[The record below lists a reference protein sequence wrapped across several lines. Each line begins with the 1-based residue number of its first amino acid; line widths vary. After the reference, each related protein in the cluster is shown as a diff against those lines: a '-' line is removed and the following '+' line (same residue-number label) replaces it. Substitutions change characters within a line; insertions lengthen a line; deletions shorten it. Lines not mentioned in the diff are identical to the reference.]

1 VTVASPT
8 AAGTRDKTA
17 TKARLLDAVGT
28 ILAREGFGALGVNA
42 VAHEAGV
49 DKVLIYRYFGGMT
62 DLLHAFGQSG
72 DFWPTIAE
80 VLGDDP
86 SEMMELPLAERWAI
100 GLNRYAEA
108 LRRRPVT
115 KEILAWEQIEQN
127 ELTDILR
134 QARGVWFDE
143 LMTHFPGDEDATD
156 ADLVGTVLL
165 IVGAI
170 HYFVVLSRLQDD
182 FSGVAVNTDDGWAH
196 IGTVISGICKRTLIG
211 SAERALPAPSGG
223 VAAQGGRQA

>member
-1 VTVASPT
+1 MMAPTGVAV
-8 AAGTRDKTA
+8 TRDKEA
-17 TKARLLDAVGT
+17 TKARLLNAVGS

-62 DLLHAFGQSG
+62 ELLHDFGQSG
-72 DFWPTIAE
+72 DFWPSISE

-86 SEMMELPLAERWAI
+86 SELMDFPLSDRWAL
-100 GLNRYAEA
+100 GLSRYAEA

-127 ELTDILR
+127 ELTDVLR
-134 QARGVWFDE
+134 QARGEWFEE
-143 LMTHFPGDEDATD
+143 LMAHFPGDEDATD

-170 HYFVVLSRLQDD
+170 HYFIVLSRLQDD
-182 FSGVAVNTDDGWAH
+182 FSGVVVNTDEGWQQITA
-196 IGTVISGICKRTLIG
+196 VISGICRRTFIP
-211 SAERALPAPSGG
+211 RT
-223 VAAQGGRQA
+223 

>member
-1 VTVASPT
+1 MPGTT
-8 AAGTRDKTA
+8 AVVRDKAA

-72 DFWPTIAE
+72 DFWPSITE
-80 VLGDDP
+80 VLGEDP
-86 SEMMELPLAERWAI
+86 SELMGLPLADRWAI
-100 GLNRYAEA
+100 GLGRYAEA

-134 QARGVWFDE
+134 QARGEWFEE
-143 LMTHFPGDEDATD
+143 LMSHFPGDEDATD

-170 HYFVVLSRLQDD
+170 HYFIVLSRLQDD
-182 FSGVAVNTDDGWAH
+182 FSGVVVNTDEGWAQ
-196 IGTVISGICKRTLIG
+196 ISTVISGICQRTLVPRG
-211 SAERALPAPSGG
+211 ETDA
-223 VAAQGGRQA
+223 